1 MNETRRGTLDPTGP
15 EADSLAVAHRR
26 RQMRMVSW
34 LLGIALG
41 LIAGGS
47 VLEAGVLVLVLLVP
61 AIVWAARE
69 KARPLGLGGMFI
81 GLGAGSAGLL
91 AFANARC
98 AASNVSGPNYFSG
111 CESPDLTPFFV
122 AAAVLAAI
130 GVGVSILGVARTGPR
145 AA

>member
-1 MNETRRGTLDPTGP
+1 
-15 EADSLAVAHRR
+15 
-26 RQMRMVSW
+26 MRMVSW

>member
-1 MNETRRGTLDPTGP
+1 
-15 EADSLAVAHRR
+15 
-26 RQMRMVSW
+26 MRMVSW

-47 VLEAGVLVLVLLVP
+47 VLEAGVLVLLLLVP
-61 AIVWAARE
+61 AVVWAARE
-69 KARPLGLGGMFI
+69 KARPLGLGGLFI

-98 AASNVSGPNYFSG
+98 AASNVSGPSYYSG
-111 CESPDLTPFFV
+111 CETPDLTSFFV
-122 AAAVLAAI
+122 AATVLVVI
-130 GVGVSILGVARTGPR
+130 GVGLSLLGISRRESR

>member
-1 MNETRRGTLDPTGP
+1 
-15 EADSLAVAHRR
+15 
-26 RQMRMVSW
+26 MRMASW

-47 VLEAGVLVLVLLVP
+47 VLEAGVLVLLLLAP
-61 AIVWAARE
+61 AVVWDARE
-69 KARPLGLGGMFI
+69 KARPLGLGGLFI
-81 GLGAGSAGLL
+81 GLGAASAGLL

-111 CESPDLTPFFV
+111 CESPDLTSFFV

-130 GVGVSILGVARTGPR
+130 GVGVTIRGIACTGPR